1 MKTNQRNIL
10 LNPGPVTLSERV
22 RQSLLKEDL
31 CHREPEFAQL
41 MFDIKTRLLAVYPE
55 AIDSY
60 DAIVLTGSGT
70 CAVEAMLSSLIPKS
84 GKALVIA
91 NGVYGDRMAKMIETH
106 QKPFMVVTSAW
117 DEPINLET
125 VDRYLSQDSSFT
137 HVVAVHHETT
147 TGRLNDIGKLGKLCK
162 ARNVALLL
170 DCVSSF
176 GAEQIEFS
184 DWNLEACAATANKC
198 LHGVPGLS
206 FVLAKK
212 SVFESRS
219 TSASTLYLDLYSY
232 QQQQLGGYSPFTQS
246 VQVSYAFQ
254 EALKELEE
262 SGGWESR
269 NELYQKRSQTIY
281 NALQIMG
288 VETLLDNSIY
298 SCVLKSYKLPPHCS
312 YQHIHARL
320 KQLKFIIYAGQG
332 GLENQIFRIA
342 NMGDIQDKDI
352 QLLIQGLGSIIKKV
366 SLEELCL

>member
-41 MFDIKTRLLAVYPE
+41 MLDIKTRLLAVYPE
-55 AIDSY
+55 AIDGY

-117 DEPINLET
+117 DEPMNLET

-147 TGRLNDIGKLGKLCK
+147 TGRLNDVKKLGEICK

-176 GAEQIEFS
+176 GAEHIDFS
-184 DWNLEACAATANKC
+184 NWNLEACAATANKC

-212 SVFESRS
+212 SVFESRP
-219 TSASTLYLDLYSY
+219 TAASTLYLDLYSY
-232 QQQQLGGYSPFTQS
+232 QHQQLGGYSPFTPS
-246 VQVSYAFQ
+246 VQVSYALQ
-254 EALKELEE
+254 EALKELED
-262 SGGWESR
+262 SGGWIARNKEYHYRSQSIYHALKKMNVEMFLDESR
-269 NELYQKRSQTIY
+269 
-281 NALQIMG
+281 
-288 VETLLDNSIY
+288 Y
-298 SCVLKSYKLPPHCS
+298 SCVLKSYKLPENCS
-312 YQHIHARL
+312 YNVIHDRL
-320 KQLKFIIYAGQG
+320 KKDGFTIYAGQG
-332 GLENQIFRIA
+332 GLERKIFRIA
-342 NMGDIQDKDI
+342 NMGDISAADLNK
-352 QLLIQGLGSIIKKV
+352 LVACIKKY
-366 SLEELCL
+366 